1 MNQAATESSSSQTS
15 RRVLGTL
22 GAVAAFAI
30 AGGIWMHADEE
41 TAHSLAGGVATASVS
56 AAPEVGSDPSLPR
69 ADEVASR
76 DEGASPEEAA
86 SPTF

>member
-1 MNQAATESSSSQTS
+1 MSQTESETNSSQTS
-15 RRVLGTL
+15 RRVIGTL

-41 TAHSLAGGVATASVS
+41 TAHSLAGGVATASIS
-56 AAPEVGSDPSLPR
+56 AAPEVSIDPSVPR
-69 ADEVASR
+69 AGEAALPER
-76 DEGASPEEAA
+76 EEAAEA

>member
-1 MNQAATESSSSQTS
+1 MNPTAMETNSSLAS

-41 TAHSLAGGVATASVS
+41 TAHSLAGGVATASIS
-56 AAPEVGSDPSLPR
+56 AAPEVSSDPSLPR
-69 ADEVASR
+69 ADEAISLER
-76 DEGASPEEAA
+76 EETAEE

>member
-1 MNQAATESSSSQTS
+1 MNQTERETNSSQAS

-30 AGGIWMHADEE
+30 AGGIWMHADEQ
-41 TAHSLAGGVATASVS
+41 TAQSLAGGVATASIS
-56 AAPEVGSDPSLPR
+56 AAPEVNIDPSLPR
-69 ADEVASR
+69 AGEAPLPER
-76 DEGASPEEAA
+76 EEAAEA

>member
-22 GAVAAFAI
+22 GAIAAFAI

-41 TAHSLAGGVATASVS
+41 TAHSLAGGVATARVS
-56 AAPEVGSDPSLPR
+56 AAPEASIDPSLPR
-69 ADEVASR
+69 AEEVMLPER
-76 DEGASPEEAA
+76 DEAAEE
-86 SPTF
+86 SSTF

>member
-1 MNQAATESSSSQTS
+1 MNQTATATSSYQTS

-41 TAHSLAGGVATASVS
+41 TAHSLAGGVATASIS
-56 AAPEVGSDPSLPR
+56 AAPEVSSDPSLPR
-69 ADEVASR
+69 AGEVT
-76 DEGASPEEAA
+76 SPEREETAEE

>member
-1 MNQAATESSSSQTS
+1 MKQTATEASSSQTS

-30 AGGIWMHADEE
+30 AGGIWMHADEQ
-41 TAHSLAGGVATASVS
+41 TAHSLAGGVATAGIS
-56 AAPEVGSDPSLPR
+56 AAPEVSRDPSLPR
-69 ADEVASR
+69 ASEA
-76 DEGASPEEAA
+76 ALTAHEEATEE